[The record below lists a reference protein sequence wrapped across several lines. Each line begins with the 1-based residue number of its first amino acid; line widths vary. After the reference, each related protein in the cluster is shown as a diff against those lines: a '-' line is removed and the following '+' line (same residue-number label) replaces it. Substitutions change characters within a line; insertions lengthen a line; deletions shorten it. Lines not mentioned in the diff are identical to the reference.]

1 VGSSRARARA
11 VTGATLD
18 AGALIAL
25 ERGSTRMAVLAEEA
39 LAGRAELAVP
49 AGVLA
54 QAWRGGGRQARI
66 ARLLR
71 ASVTSVVPLDTR
83 MALRVGAR
91 CAATRTADLV
101 DVSVAICASDRGQ
114 PVITTD
120 PDDIAAIDPSLT
132 LIRPS

>member
-1 VGSSRARARA
+1 

-18 AGALIAL
+18 TGALIAL
-25 ERGSTRMAVLAEEA
+25 AGGSTRMAVLAEEA

-54 QAWRGGGRQARI
+54 QAWRGGARQARI

-91 CAATRTADLV
+91 CAATRTADIV

-114 PVITTD
+114 PVITSD

>member
-1 VGSSRARARA
+1 
-11 VTGATLD
+11 
-18 AGALIAL
+18 
-25 ERGSTRMAVLAEEA
+25 MAVLAEEA

-54 QAWRGGGRQARI
+54 QAWLGGARQARI

-91 CAATRTADLV
+91 CAATRTTDIV
-101 DVSVAICASDRGQ
+101 DVSVALCASDRGQ
-114 PVITTD
+114 PVITSD

-132 LIRPS
+132 LIRPELAPKN

>member
-1 VGSSRARARA
+1 

-18 AGALIAL
+18 TGALIAL
-25 ERGSTRMAVLAEEA
+25 EAGSTRMAVLAEEA
-39 LAGRAELAVP
+39 LAGRTELAVP

-54 QAWRGGGRQARI
+54 QAWRGGARQARI

-71 ASVTSVVPLDTR
+71 ASVTSVIPLDTR

-91 CAATRTADLV
+91 CAATRTADIV
-101 DVSVAICASDRGQ
+101 DVSVALCASDRGQ
-114 PVITTD
+114 PVITSD

>member
-1 VGSSRARARA
+1 

-18 AGALIAL
+18 TGALIAL
-25 ERGSTRMAVLAEEA
+25 EGGSTRMAVLAEEA

-54 QAWRGGGRQARI
+54 QAWRGGARQARI

-91 CAATRTADLV
+91 CAATRTADIV
-101 DVSVAICASDRGQ
+101 DVSVALCASDRGQ
-114 PVITTD
+114 PVITSD
-120 PDDIAAIDPSLT
+120 PDDIAAIDPSLI

>member
-1 VGSSRARARA
+1 

-18 AGALIAL
+18 TGALIAL
-25 ERGSTRMAVLAEEA
+25 EAGSTRMAALVEEA
-39 LAGRAELAVP
+39 LAGRVDLAVP

-71 ASVTSVVPLDTR
+71 ASSTSIVPLDAT

-91 CAATRTADLV
+91 CAAARMADIV
-101 DVSVAICASDRGQ
+101 DVSVAICASDRRHA
-114 PVITTD
+114 VITSD
-120 PDDIAAIDPSLT
+120 PGDIAAIDPALT
-132 LIRPS
+132 LVQPT

>member
-1 VGSSRARARA
+1 
-11 VTGATLD
+11 
-18 AGALIAL
+18 
-25 ERGSTRMAVLAEEA
+25 MAVLAEEA

-54 QAWRGGGRQARI
+54 QAWRGGARQARI

-91 CAATRTADLV
+91 CAATRTADIV
-101 DVSVAICASDRGQ
+101 DVSVAICGSDRGQ
-114 PVITTD
+114 PVITSD

-132 LIRPS
+132 LIRPELAPKN

>member
-1 VGSSRARARA
+1 

-18 AGALIAL
+18 TGALMAL
-25 ERGSTRMAVLAEEA
+25 ESGSTRMAVLVEEA
-39 LAGRAELAVP
+39 LTGRAELAVP

-71 ASVTSVVPLDTR
+71 ASNTSLVPLDAK

-91 CAATRTADLV
+91 CATTRTADIV
-101 DVSVAICASDRGQ
+101 DVSVAICASDRGHR
-114 PVITTD
+114 VITSD
-120 PDDIAAIDPSLT
+120 PGDIAAIDPALM
-132 LIRPS
+132 LVRPI

>member
-1 VGSSRARARA
+1 

-18 AGALIAL
+18 TGALIAL
-25 ERGSTRMAVLAEEA
+25 EGGSTRMAVLAQEA

-54 QAWRGGGRQARI
+54 QAWRGGARQARI

-83 MALRVGAR
+83 TALRVGAR
-91 CAATRTADLV
+91 CAATRTADIV

-114 PVITTD
+114 PVITSA

>member
-1 VGSSRARARA
+1 
-11 VTGATLD
+11 VTGVTLD
-18 AGALIAL
+18 TGALIAL
-25 ERGSTRMAVLAEEA
+25 EGGSKRMAVLAEEA

-83 MALRVGAR
+83 LALRVGAR
-91 CAATRTADLV
+91 CAATRTADIV